1 MAFVYVGDQEYFS
14 NCFDSK
20 DIDVFLFEKIR
31 SSFFRDVQGNISNAI
46 AVRIPISDFLEH
58 FKIGNIKEYAIY
70 TSALIVVYRMLT
82 RSRLMSRQEHLVMVQ
97 SFVGNAA
104 DMNEFLIASYKG
116 CLLMHRLNKT

>member
-1 MAFVYVGDQEYFS
+1 MAFVYVGDQKYDS

-20 DIDVFLFEKIR
+20 GADIFHFEEIR
-31 SSFFRDVQGNISNAI
+31 SSFFVDVQGNISDASFGFLCQFD
-46 AVRIPISDFLEH
+46 ISFDE
-58 FKIGNIKEYAIY
+58 IWNIKEYAIY

-116 CLLMHRLNKT
+116 CTAMNALS

>member
-1 MAFVYVGDQEYFS
+1 MLVTKNIFLTALIRKASMCFFLKKFGPVFS
-14 NCFDSK
+14 EMSK
-20 DIDVFLFEKIR
+20 EIFPILFP
-31 SSFFRDVQGNISNAI
+31 
-46 AVRIPISDFLEH
+46 VRIPISDFLEH
-58 FKIGNIKEYAIY
+58 FKIRNIKEYAIY

-116 CLLMHRLNKT
+116 YLLMHRLKKT

>member
-1 MAFVYVGDQEYFS
+1 MKA
-14 NCFDSK
+14 
-20 DIDVFLFEKIR
+20 
-31 SSFFRDVQGNISNAI
+31 
-46 AVRIPISDFLEH
+46 
-58 FKIGNIKEYAIY
+58 YAIY

-116 CLLMHRLNKT
+116 STHHRGFNIFYLLLGRFEYKSMSFAVWLWASLQFCFSCTSEQGF